1 MRHEN
6 QGGKHLRLDEPISRI
21 AIAGTEVLVRT
32 GLRSALST
40 KQFDGKQAWRVT
52 KGCSR
57 FRRGPTGRSY
67 GLAVRSD
74 GSIASAH
81 VRAGLRPTLN
91 KLASILT
98 AVLCLV
104 LSVHAQQTDDVQK
117 QIQQLKQQY
126 EQTTRELQ
134 ERIAALEQQLKAK
147 PDATK
152 KEGAVSAVEDA
163 AKVAFGQSKENQA
176 PQGHVPATPTYDQLR
191 DADTR
196 IEKLEEQVKSFEFH
210 GYLRSG
216 YGLNSRGGQQV
227 AFQAPGADAK
237 YRLGNEAETYAE
249 LIFVNNW
256 INPEHDRDKAWIKTE
271 FMIEGNTSNSASY
284 ANFRGGIGNDQI
296 RVREAFVQAGN
307 IFKSQPQAKFW
318 AGERYYRRYQAHIN
332 DFYIL
337 DMSGYGG
344 GVEDLDVKV
353 GKLAVA
359 FLGGVRPDITTEN
372 GNYAKSNI
380 DVRLYDV
387 KAPGG
392 KLAAWV
398 NFARAKGG
406 TTPTGTVISS
416 SNGYAFGIAH
426 QRLEWKG
433 GYNWFSVQYGKGAA
447 SNFSTSIDEPT
458 PFMKD
463 TKRFRIAEHML
474 IQTNDKFAIQP
485 VFVYQRTQSG
495 NPREGW
501 NQWVSFGARPQ
512 YFFTDHLSV
521 AFEAGLDR
529 TSSGTGQ
536 YEGWLRKFTIA
547 PQIGAGRNFF
557 SRPVLRLFVTYASWS
572 DGLRGFVGGTPF
584 RNKTSGLTF
593 GVQTEV
599 WW

>member
-1 MRHEN
+1 MNQKLPIMYLARHGEAAWSLTG
-6 QGGKHLRLDEPISRI
+6 QHIE
-21 AIAGTEVLVRT
+21 RT
-32 GLRSALST
+32 DLPLTKAVTSALT
-40 KQFDGKQAWRVT
+40 KVIW
-52 KGCSR
+52 
-57 FRRGPTGRSY
+57 
-67 GLAVRSD
+67 
-74 GSIASAH
+74 
-81 VRAGLRPTLN
+81 
-91 KLASILT
+91 ILT
-98 AVLCLV
+98 LLLSVV
-104 LSVHAQQTDDVQK
+104 LSAQGQQTDDVQK
-117 QIQQLKQQY
+117 QIEQLKKQY

-134 ERIAALEQQLKAK
+134 ERIAALEAQQKELETKEN
-147 PDATK
+147 PPK
-152 KEGAVSAVEDA
+152 KEAVGSEIERAVQDA
-163 AKVAFGQSKENQA
+163 AKTAFGQSQEK
-176 PQGHVPATPTYDQLR
+176 PSLQGQLPSAPTYDLLR
-191 DADTR
+191 DADTK
-196 IEKLEEQVKSFEFH
+196 IKKLEEQMRSFEFH

-256 INPEHDRDKAWIKTE
+256 VNPEHDTDKAWMKTE
-271 FMIEGNTSNSASY
+271 FMIEANTSNSASF
-284 ANFRGGIGNDQI
+284 ADFPGGIGNDRF

-307 IFKSQPQAKFW
+307 VLKSQPGAKFW
-318 AGERYYRRYQAHIN
+318 AGQRYYRRYQSHIN
-332 DFYIL
+332 DFYIS

-353 GKLAVA
+353 GKMAVA
-359 FLGGVRPDITTEN
+359 FLAGARPDIVTEN

-392 KLAAWV
+392 KLAAWF

-406 TTPTGTVISS
+406 TTPKGTVIPSS
-416 SNGYAFGIAH
+416 DGFAFGIAH

-433 GYNWFSVQYGKGAA
+433 GYNWFSVQYGTGAA
-447 SNFSTSIDEPT
+447 SNFSTSIDDPT
-458 PFMKD
+458 SFLKD

-495 NPREGW
+495 NHGEKW
-501 NQWVSFGARPQ
+501 NQWTSFGARPQ
-512 YFFTDHLSV
+512 YFFTDHLSL
-521 AFEAGLDR
+521 AFEAGLDH
-529 TSSGTGQ
+529 TSSGSGQ

-547 PQIGAGRNFF
+547 PQIGAGRKFF

-572 DGLRGFVGGTPF
+572 NGLRGFVGGVPF
-584 RNKTSGLTF
+584 HDKTSGFTF
-593 GVQTEV
+593 GVQTET

>member
-1 MRHEN
+1 METPQNR
-6 QGGKHLRLDEPISRI
+6 KWLPSALLLLLAI
-21 AIAGTEVLVRT
+21 AIFSVSAQAQFPPTPNGSLSGAGAT
-32 GLRSALST
+32 
-40 KQFDGKQAWRVT
+40 
-52 KGCSR
+52 
-57 FRRGPTGRSY
+57 
-67 GLAVRSD
+67 
-74 GSIASAH
+74 
-81 VRAGLRPTLN
+81 
-91 KLASILT
+91 
-98 AVLCLV
+98 
-104 LSVHAQQTDDVQK
+104 AQQTDEVQK

-134 ERIAALEQQLKAK
+134 ERIAALEQQLKK
-147 PDATK
+147 ENEGRQNATEK
-152 KEGAVSAVEDA
+152 TGVVSAVDRA
-163 AKVAFGQSKENQA
+163 AQVAFGQDQKQQ
-176 PQGHVPATPTYDQLR
+176 PLQGQLPAAPTYESLR
-191 DADTR
+191 DVDTR
-196 IEKLEEQVKSFEFH
+196 INKLEDQLKGFEFH

-227 AFQAPGADAK
+227 AFQAPGSEAK

-256 INPEHDRDKAWIKTE
+256 VNPERDRDKAWIKTE

-284 ANFRGGIGNDQI
+284 ADFRGGIGNDRF

-318 AGERYYRRYQAHIN
+318 AGERYYRRYSSHIN

-353 GKLAVA
+353 GKMAVA
-359 FLGGVRPDITTEN
+359 FLAGARPDITTEN

-392 KLAAWV
+392 KLGAWF

-406 TTPTGTVISS
+406 TTPTSAVIPT
-416 SNGYAFGIAH
+416 SNGFAFGIAH

-433 GYNWFSVQYGKGAA
+433 GYNWFSVQYGQGAA
-447 SNFSTSIDEPT
+447 SNFSTSIDDPT
-458 PFMKD
+458 PFLKD
-463 TKRFRIAEHML
+463 TKKFRIAEHL
-474 IQTNDKFAIQP
+474 LLQPNDKFAIMP
-485 VFVYQRTQSG
+485 VFVYQRSKSG

-529 TSSGTGQ
+529 TQSGSGQ
-536 YEGWLRKFTIA
+536 YDGWLRKFTIA

-557 SRPVLRLFVTYASWS
+557 SRPVLRLFLTYASWS
-572 DGLRGFVGGTPF
+572 DGLRGYVGGIPF
-584 RNKTSGLTF
+584 HDKTSGFTF
-593 GVQTEV
+593 GVQTET

>member
-1 MRHEN
+1 V
-6 QGGKHLRLDEPISRI
+6 
-21 AIAGTEVLVRT
+21 VL
-32 GLRSALST
+32 
-40 KQFDGKQAWRVT
+40 
-52 KGCSR
+52 
-57 FRRGPTGRSY
+57 P
-67 GLAVRSD
+67 
-74 GSIASAH
+74 AH
-81 VRAGLRPTLN
+81 G
-91 KLASILT
+91 
-98 AVLCLV
+98 
-104 LSVHAQQTDDVQK
+104 QQTDDVQK

-134 ERIAALEQQLKAK
+134 ERIAALEQQLKKGGEAK
-147 PDATK
+147 ESPAR
-152 KEGAVSAVEDA
+152 KEGVVSAVEQA
-163 AKVAFGQSKENQA
+163 AQVAFGQKEKEQTL
-176 PQGHVPATPTYDQLR
+176 QGQLPSAPTYDLLR
-191 DADTR
+191 DADTK
-196 IEKLEEQVKSFEFH
+196 IQKLEEQMKSFEFH

-256 INPEHDRDKAWIKTE
+256 VNPEHDTDKAWIKTE
-271 FMIEGNTSNSASY
+271 FMVQANTTNSASF
-284 ANFRGGIGNDQI
+284 ADFPGGIGNDRF

-307 IFKSQPQAKFW
+307 IFKSQPGAKFW
-318 AGERYYRRYQAHIN
+318 AGERYYRRYQSHIN
-332 DFYIL
+332 DFYIS

-353 GKLAVA
+353 GKMAVA
-359 FLGGVRPDITTEN
+359 FLAGARPDIITEN

-392 KLAAWV
+392 KLAAWF

-406 TTPTGTVISS
+406 TTKTGTVIPT
-416 SNGYAFGIAH
+416 SNGFAFGIAH

-433 GYNWFSVQYGKGAA
+433 GYNWFSVQYGQGAA
-447 SNFSTSIDEPT
+447 SNFSTSIDDPT
-458 PFMKD
+458 QFLKD

-485 VFVYQRTQSG
+485 VFVYQRTHSG

-512 YFFTDHLSV
+512 YFFTDHLSL

-529 TSSGTGQ
+529 TTSGNGQ
-536 YEGWLRKFTIA
+536 FGGWLRKFTIA
-547 PQIGAGRNFF
+547 PQIGAGRKFF
-557 SRPVLRLFVTYASWS
+557 SRPVLRLFLTYASWS
-572 DGLRGFVGGTPF
+572 NGLQGFVGGIPF
-584 RNKTSGLTF
+584 QNRTSGFTY
-593 GVQTEV
+593 GVQTET

>member
-1 MRHEN
+1 MQTMPMDTVENFAQSLSATGVKHAHGVRHDSPN
-6 QGGKHLRLDEPISRI
+6 VVADPLKQL
-21 AIAGTEVLVRT
+21 VLVF
-32 GLRSALST
+32 ALL
-40 KQFDGKQAWRVT
+40 
-52 KGCSR
+52 
-57 FRRGPTGRSY
+57 
-67 GLAVRSD
+67 LAV
-74 GSIASAH
+74 
-81 VRAGLRPTLN
+81 
-91 KLASILT
+91 
-98 AVLCLV
+98 VLP
-104 LSVHAQQTDDVQK
+104 VHGQQTDEVQK

-134 ERIAALEQQLKAK
+134 ERIAALEQQQKK
-147 PDATK
+147 ESEIRENPPK
-152 KEGAVSAVEDA
+152 KEGVVSAVEDA
-163 AKVAFGQSKENQA
+163 AKVAFGQSKENQGR
-176 PQGHVPATPTYDQLR
+176 QGQVPATPTYDQLR

-196 IEKLEEQVKSFEFH
+196 IEKLEEQMKSFEFH
-210 GYLRSG
+210 GYFRSG

-256 INPEHDRDKAWIKTE
+256 VNPEHDRDKAWIKTE
-271 FMIEGNTSNSASY
+271 FMIQANTTNSANF
-284 ANFRGGIGNDQI
+284 ADFRGGIGND
-296 RVREAFVQAGN
+296 RFRFREAFVQAGN
-307 IFKSQPQAKFW
+307 IFESQPNAKFW

-359 FLGGVRPDITTEN
+359 FLAGARPDITTEN

-380 DVRLYDV
+380 DVRLYDM

-392 KLAAWV
+392 KLSGWF
-398 NFARAKGG
+398 NYARAKGG
-406 TTPTGTVISS
+406 TTPDGAVIPS

-447 SNFSTSIDEPT
+447 SNFSTSIDDPT
-458 PFMKD
+458 PFIND
-463 TKRFRIAEHML
+463 TKRFRIAEHLL

-485 VFVYQRTQSG
+485 VFVYQRTQNG

-501 NQWVSFGARPQ
+501 NDWISLGARPQ
-512 YFFTDHLSV
+512 YFFNDHLSLAV
-521 AFEAGLDR
+521 EAGFDR
-529 TSSGTGQ
+529 TKSGNGQ
-536 YEGWLRKFTIA
+536 FDGWLRKITIA

-557 SRPVLRLFVTYASWS
+557 SRPVLRLFVTYSSWS
-572 DGLRGFVGGTPF
+572 DGLRGFVGGVPF
-584 RNKTSGLTF
+584 RDKTSGFTF
-593 GVQTEV
+593 GVQTES

>member
-1 MRHEN
+1 METPQNR
-6 QGGKHLRLDEPISRI
+6 KWLPSALLLLLAI
-21 AIAGTEVLVRT
+21 AIFSVSAQAQFPPTPNGSLSGAGAT
-32 GLRSALST
+32 
-40 KQFDGKQAWRVT
+40 
-52 KGCSR
+52 
-57 FRRGPTGRSY
+57 
-67 GLAVRSD
+67 
-74 GSIASAH
+74 
-81 VRAGLRPTLN
+81 
-91 KLASILT
+91 
-98 AVLCLV
+98 
-104 LSVHAQQTDDVQK
+104 AQQTDEVQK

-134 ERIAALEQQLKAK
+134 ERIAALEQQLK
-147 PDATK
+147 
-152 KEGAVSAVEDA
+152 KENEARQNPTEKTGVVSAVDRA
-163 AKVAFGQSKENQA
+163 AQVAFGQDQKQQ
-176 PQGHVPATPTYDQLR
+176 PLQGQLPAAPTYESLR
-191 DADTR
+191 DVDTR
-196 IEKLEEQVKSFEFH
+196 IDKLEDQLKGFEFH

-227 AFQAPGADAK
+227 AFQAPGSEAK

-256 INPEHDRDKAWIKTE
+256 VNPERDRDKAWIKTE

-284 ANFRGGIGNDQI
+284 ADFRGGIGNDRF

-318 AGERYYRRYQAHIN
+318 AGERYYRRYSSHIN

-353 GKLAVA
+353 GKMAVA
-359 FLGGVRPDITTEN
+359 FLAGARPDITTEN

-392 KLAAWV
+392 KLGAWF

-406 TTPTGTVISS
+406 TTPTSAVIPT
-416 SNGYAFGIAH
+416 SNGFAFGIAH

-433 GYNWFSVQYGKGAA
+433 GYNWFSVQYGQGAA
-447 SNFSTSIDEPT
+447 SNFSTSIDDPT
-458 PFMKD
+458 PFLKD
-463 TKRFRIAEHML
+463 TKKFRIAEHL
-474 IQTNDKFAIQP
+474 LLQPNDKFAIMP
-485 VFVYQRTQSG
+485 VFVYQRSKSG

-529 TSSGTGQ
+529 TQSGSGQ
-536 YEGWLRKFTIA
+536 YDGWLRKFTIA

-557 SRPVLRLFVTYASWS
+557 SRPVLRLFLTYASWS
-572 DGLRGFVGGTPF
+572 DGLRGYVGGIPF
-584 RNKTSGLTF
+584 HDKTSGFTF
-593 GVQTEV
+593 GVQTET

>member
-1 MRHEN
+1 VE
-6 QGGKHLRLDEPISRI
+6 LRI
-21 AIAGTEVLVRT
+21 AFLNFANKFGSSCWYPRCTSAGNGEEKNMETPQNRKWLP
-32 GLRSALST
+32 SALLLLLAIAIFSVSAQA
-40 KQFDGKQAWRVT
+40 QFP
-52 KGCSR
+52 
-57 FRRGPTGRSY
+57 PTPN
-67 GLAVRSD
+67 
-74 GSIASAH
+74 GSLSG
-81 VRAGLRPTLN
+81 AGAT
-91 KLASILT
+91 
-98 AVLCLV
+98 
-104 LSVHAQQTDDVQK
+104 AQQTDEVQK

-134 ERIAALEQQLKAK
+134 ERIAALEQQLK
-147 PDATK
+147 
-152 KEGAVSAVEDA
+152 KENEARQNPTEKTGVVSAVDRA
-163 AKVAFGQSKENQA
+163 AQVAFGQDQKQQ
-176 PQGHVPATPTYDQLR
+176 PLQGQLPAAPTYESLR
-191 DADTR
+191 DVDTR
-196 IEKLEEQVKSFEFH
+196 INKLEDQLKGFEFH

-227 AFQAPGADAK
+227 AFQAPGSEAK

-256 INPEHDRDKAWIKTE
+256 VNPERDRDKAWIKTE

-284 ANFRGGIGNDQI
+284 ADFRGGIGNDRF

-318 AGERYYRRYQAHIN
+318 AGERYYRRYSSHIN

-344 GVEDLDVKV
+344 GVEDLDVRV
-353 GKLAVA
+353 GKMAVA
-359 FLGGVRPDITTEN
+359 FLAGARPDITTEN

-392 KLAAWV
+392 KLGAWF

-406 TTPTGTVISS
+406 TTPTSAVIPT
-416 SNGYAFGIAH
+416 SNGFAFGIAH

-433 GYNWFSVQYGKGAA
+433 GYNWFSVQYGQGAA
-447 SNFSTSIDEPT
+447 SNFSTSIDDPT
-458 PFMKD
+458 PFLKD
-463 TKRFRIAEHML
+463 TKKFRIAEHL
-474 IQTNDKFAIQP
+474 LLQPNDKFAIMP
-485 VFVYQRTQSG
+485 VFVYQRSKSG

-529 TSSGTGQ
+529 TQSGSGQ
-536 YEGWLRKFTIA
+536 YDGWLRKFTIA

-557 SRPVLRLFVTYASWS
+557 SRPVLRLFLTYASWS
-572 DGLRGFVGGTPF
+572 DGLRGYVGGIPF
-584 RNKTSGLTF
+584 HDKTSGFTF
-593 GVQTEV
+593 GVQTET